1 MGYAPRGKG
10 LESKEQYY
18 NRMGGLLTLYAAV
31 LQAALLLWLTRGT
44 RVCEWGV
51 LRAALLLWLTRGTR
65 ECEWGVL
72 RAALLLCALLL
83 LHAVVK

>member
-44 RVCEWGV
+44 RLCECASG
-51 LRAALLLWLTRGTR
+51 
-65 ECEWGVL
+65 ECCGP
-72 RAALLLCALLL
+72 RCCCAR
-83 LHAVVK
+83 

>member
-31 LQAALLLWLTRGT
+31 LQAALLL
-44 RVCEWGV
+44 
-51 LRAALLLWLTRGTR
+51 LWLTRGTR
-65 ECEWGVL
+65 LCECASGECCGP
-72 RAALLLCALLL
+72 RCCCAR
-83 LHAVVK
+83 